1 MMDCHIPRR
10 DTNPMRGLLTVIET
24 LRQDQA
30 ATPRPYAV
38 ALVEAAARRNEDA
51 QQ

>member
-1 MMDCHIPRR
+1 MMDCRLPRR
-10 DTNPMRGLLTVIET
+10 DTNPMRGLAAVIET
-24 LRQDQA
+24 LRHDQA
-30 ATPRPYAV
+30 TTPRPYAV